1 MLDPALLRQ
10 HPADLAERLRST
22 RGFSLDT
29 AELESLES
37 ERKRIQVRTQELQ
50 SQRNSKSK
58 AIGRPRPRA
67 RMSLR

>member
-67 RMSLR
+67 KTWPR